1 MTNVVPSDGNPIGAT
16 DSGSLEDN
24 VVTTAVKKRP
34 LIVELDSSSTAV
46 ESIAQQAGPSQED
59 SDRQGLLECALELLA
74 GILGLGEAKR
84 APEEEQLIRDLV
96 EPLQVIAF
104 WEDIEEETAPNSGR
118 HCLVL
123 FYLLF

>member
-1 MTNVVPSDGNPIGAT
+1 MTNVGLSDGNPIGAT

-24 VVTTAVKKRP
+24 VAATAVKKRP

-59 SDRQGLLECALELLA
+59 SDRQDLLECALELLA

-104 WEDIEEETAPNSGR
+104 REDIEEEAAPNSGR